1 MARPNKTDNTA
12 GVNRKEERRGRIK
25 KGKYQC
31 GVNVSTEEKKRKK
44 KKKKKKKKGLAMPET
59 QSCRK
64 HYSQSR
70 LVSDTSSALVGLAV
84 SGEWLQFN

>member
-31 GVNVSTEEKKRKK
+31 GVNVSTDEKKRKEK
-44 KKKKKKKKGLAMPET
+44 NKATQACKHPTHAFCLFACLLA
-59 QSCRK
+59 C
-64 HYSQSR
+64 
-70 LVSDTSSALVGLAV
+70 LLAHLLY
-84 SGEWLQFN
+84 GIMTMQY